1 MNFYCDN
8 LISLNRRIWKFQFSK
23 WLNFYNDIF
32 FRTVTRNSLIYR
44 RNVHVRATT
53 SMNRKSVM
61 KAIWKCGIQ
70 IFVVVFAEKYRSVQL
85 VFISTK
91 IHAGVNGTTRI
102 SNTGIT
108 SNIFLAAFL
117 LSCISCKLCMTHP
130 IFFFCF
136 LIFYLFF
143 FFFFNILFLSL
154 ISHELY
160 FLYIQLIFFIFTIA
174 LNQIFFTNIFF

>member
-130 IFFFCF
+130 IFFFLFFNILSFLFFF
-136 LIFYLFF
+136 LIFYFYR
-143 FFFFNILFLSL
+143 
-154 ISHELY
+154 LY
-160 FLYIQLIFFIFTIA
+160 RMNYIFFIFS
-174 LNQIFFTNIFF
+174 LFSLCLLLH